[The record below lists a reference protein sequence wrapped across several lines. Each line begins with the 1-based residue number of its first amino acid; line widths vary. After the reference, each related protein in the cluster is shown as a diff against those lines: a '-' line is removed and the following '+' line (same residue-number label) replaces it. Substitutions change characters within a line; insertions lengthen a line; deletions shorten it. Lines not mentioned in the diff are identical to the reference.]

1 MIQQKDQLLEDW
13 GFQNEDTKKMF
24 EARFM
29 KAKGQKKKKTLTA
42 KEKYQRFMNI
52 KNAHARK

>member
-1 MIQQKDQLLEDW
+1 MEDW

-29 KAKGQKKKKTLTA
+29 KAKTKKKKTLTA

-52 KNAHARK
+52 KNAQKN